1 MLLNVSDLWDETQPA
16 FDLCI
21 VGAGAAGIT
30 LALELI
36 GTGLKVCVLESGG
49 LSYDNRAQNLARGKN
64 VGHPYYP
71 LDECRDR
78 WLGGT
83 TNSWSGECRP
93 LDDLDFQ
100 KRSWV
105 PNSGWPIDRRTL
117 DPDYE
122 KAQEICQ
129 LGPTLYEDETLA
141 KKKGAI
147 TLHGGD
153 SNAFATSFFQYSPPT
168 RFGIDYRR
176 GLATAENVFVFTQ
189 VTTLQVNTDDCAK
202 RAISVSVA
210 RPDGATTTVV
220 ARCFVL
226 AAGGLEVPRILLNSS
241 NTQASGLGNSYGHLG
256 RYFMEH
262 LFVDNVLGFIE
273 GIPAGEFRLLSQRFQ
288 WQGARLRGALTPSP
302 DFLTRAKLPNFC
314 FRIAPLSSRSPAI
327 SSLATLV
334 ENVTKGRYPP
344 RAGFHV
350 RSALRDWRA
359 IADFGWRRVS
369 HKISGHSGAEAL
381 FCHLV
386 AEQVP
391 RRESRV
397 SLSLDRDRFGQNC
410 IELDWQISKDERKPI
425 DKACAALVSAFD
437 QAGYQQFFRQEAA
450 EDGCAE
456 IPIRGGRHH
465 MGTARMS
472 DCERTG
478 VVDQHGRV
486 HGVENLF
493 VAGSAVFPTGGYA
506 NPTLTIVALAVRL
519 ARHLKDNLRT

>member
-16 FDLCI
+16 FDICI

-36 GTGLKVCVLESGG
+36 GTQLKVCVLESGG
-49 LSYDNRAQNLARGKN
+49 LSYDNRAQELARGKN
-64 VGHPYYP
+64 VGHPYYS
-71 LDECRDR
+71 LDESRDR

-141 KKKGAI
+141 RNKGAI
-147 TLHGGD
+147 TLHESD
-153 SNAFATSFFQYSPPT
+153 SNTFRTSFFQYSPPT

-176 GLATAENVFVFTQ
+176 DLETADNLFLFTQ
-189 VTTLQVNTDDCAK
+189 ATTLQVNTDDCAK
-202 RAISVSVA
+202 KAISVSVA
-210 RPDGATTTVV
+210 RPDGATTTVM
-220 ARCFVL
+220 ARYFVL
-226 AAGGLEVPRILLNSS
+226 AAGGLEVPRILLNSR
-241 NTQASGLGNSYGHLG
+241 NTQASGLGNTYGHLG

-262 LFVDNVLGFIE
+262 LFVDDVLGFVDR
-273 GIPAGEFRLLSQRFQ
+273 IPAGKFRLLSRRFQ
-288 WQGARLRGALTPSP
+288 WQGARLRGAITPSP

-314 FRIAPLSSRSPAI
+314 FRIATLSSRSPAI
-327 SSLATLV
+327 GSLAILV

-344 RAGFHV
+344 RAASHV

-369 HKISGHSGAEAL
+369 HKISGHIGPEAL

-391 RRESRV
+391 HPESLV

-410 IELDWQISKDERKPI
+410 IELDWQLSKDDRKHI

-437 QAGYQQFFRQEAA
+437 QAGYQLFFRQKAA
-450 EDGCAE
+450 ENGCAGSL
-456 IPIRGGRHH
+456 IRGGRHH

-472 DCERTG
+472 DCAKNG
-478 VVDQHGRV
+478 VVDQTGRL

-519 ARHLKDNLRT
+519 ARHLKDGIRI